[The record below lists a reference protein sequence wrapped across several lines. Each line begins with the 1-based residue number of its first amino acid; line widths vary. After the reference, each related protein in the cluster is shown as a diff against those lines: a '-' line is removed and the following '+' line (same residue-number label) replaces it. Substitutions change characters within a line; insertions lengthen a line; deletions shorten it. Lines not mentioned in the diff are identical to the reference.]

1 MKKKLLI
8 TGCILLFILGIAGY
22 ILTIHVLP
30 YAIVQPQKINLAITP
45 ENLGL
50 QGEKLTITT
59 KDSTSL
65 KGYYI
70 QSNTQKTKGIM
81 ILIHGIGGCKEH
93 FLNLAGNLANKGI
106 ASVVFDGR
114 AHGESGG
121 QYCTYGFYEKQDI
134 AAIVDELKRRNSELS
149 IGIWGNS
156 LGGAIAIQALELD
169 KRIEFGVI
177 ESTFTELDQIV
188 YDYQQKM
195 TKGFGLR
202 FMSDAALQEAGNI
215 ANFNPDEVK
224 PIISVTKIT
233 QPMFIAH
240 GDTDEN
246 ISFEYGKQ
254 LYENL
259 ASAEKEFVLVEGAG
273 HFDVYAKGGKI
284 YEDKLMNFIRKQLE
298 NN

>member
-1 MKKKLLI
+1 MKRKIVKISIVFLSLI
-8 TGCILLFILGIAGY
+8 GIAGY
-22 ILTIHVLP
+22 ILAIHVLP
-30 YAIVQPQKINLAITP
+30 YAIIQPQKINLAITP
-45 ENLGL
+45 QSLGL
-50 QGEKLTITT
+50 QGENLTVVT
-59 KDSTSL
+59 KDSISL

-70 QSNTQKTKGIM
+70 HPKVQKTKGIM

-93 FLNLAGNLANKGI
+93 FLNLAKNLESQGI

-121 QYCTYGFYEKQDI
+121 KYCTYGFYEKQDI
-134 AAIVDELKRRNSELS
+134 SVIVDLIKMENPSLP

-156 LGGAIAIQALELD
+156 LGGAIAIQALEID
-169 KRIEFGVI
+169 KRIAFGVI

-188 YDYQQKM
+188 YDYQKQI
-195 TKGFGLR
+195 TKGIGLR

-224 PIISVTKIT
+224 PIISVTKIE
-233 QPMFIAH
+233 QPLFIAH
-240 GDTDEN
+240 GNADEN
-246 ISFEYGKQ
+246 INYTYGKL

-273 HFDVYAKGGKI
+273 HFNVGEKGGEA
-284 YEDKLMNFIRKQLE
+284 YANKLMGFIHKQLQK
-298 NN
+298 

>member
-8 TGCILLFILGIAGY
+8 TGCILLFILGITGY
-22 ILTIHVLP
+22 ILTIHVVP
-30 YAIVQPQKINLAITP
+30 YAIIQPQKINLAITP

-59 KDSTSL
+59 KDSISL

-70 QSNTQKTKGIM
+70 QSKMLETKGIM
-81 ILIHGIGGCKEH
+81 MLIHGIGGCKEH
-93 FLNLAGNLANKGI
+93 FLNLAGNLASQGI
-106 ASVVFDGR
+106 NSVLFDGR

-121 QYCTYGFYEKQDI
+121 NYCTYGFYEKQDI
-134 AAIVDELKRRNSELS
+134 AAIVDELKKRNPELP

-169 KRIEFGVI
+169 KRIEFGII
-177 ESTFTELDQIV
+177 ESTFAELDQIV

-195 TKGFGLR
+195 SKGFGFR
-202 FMSDAALQEAGNI
+202 FLSDAALQEAGNI
-215 ANFNPDEVK
+215 ANFHPDKVK

-240 GDTDEN
+240 GDSDEN
-246 ISFEYGKQ
+246 ISFKYGKQ

-273 HFDVYAKGGKI
+273 HFDVYTKGGKD
-284 YEDKLMNFIRKQLE
+284 YEKKLMNFIRKQLE